1 MKIIKGRH
9 GGDPW
14 KEYTWACPENIF
26 DKAGLGDYAIV
37 ENLDGFAMVEI
48 ILKGE
53 TRDDYRVG
61 NRKIK
66 KHVLGWVKAEDLE
79 KQREE
84 VLKSE

>member
-14 KEYTWACPENIF
+14 KEYTWACPEKLF

-48 ILKGE
+48 ILKVRPGTITE
-53 TRDDYRVG
+53 
-61 NRKIK
+61 
-66 KHVLGWVKAEDLE
+66 
-79 KQREE
+79 
-84 VLKSE
+84 SEIAK